1 MDGSESLATP
11 FDRFA
16 PFYDGDY
23 RNYFDDIEAIGVLAE
38 EAGDPILEL
47 GCGTG
52 RVLMPLALAGHQI
65 TGVDV
70 SPALLDIARRK
81 VAEQSLQQQVD
92 LICAD
97 LLTLQLLRRDYAFA
111 YCTSNTLMHFT
122 TQADQLSVLRTAFHH
137 LRPGGQLL
145 IDLFNPDVQRLTAIN
160 GIMELADR
168 WEDEGAGQEI
178 IKWSVRTVDWAE
190 QLQETVFIYE
200 SIHPSGQSTRTAC
213 PFMLRFLWRGEAELL
228 LKAAGFVV
236 EDVWGDFDGGDYDA
250 ASDHLI
256 LLAHKERK

>member
-1 MDGSESLATP
+1 MDGSDPLATP

-52 RVLMPLALAGHQI
+52 RVLMPLALAGHHI
-65 TGVDV
+65 TGVDL
-70 SPALLDIARRK
+70 SPALLDIAGHK
-81 VAEQSLQQQVD
+81 VAEQRLQQQVE

-97 LLTLQLLRRDYAFA
+97 LLTMQLPRRNYAFA

-137 LRPGGQLL
+137 LRPGGHFL

-160 GIMELADR
+160 GLMELADR
-168 WEDEGAGQEI
+168 WEGEGAGHEVV
-178 IKWSVRTVDWAE
+178 KWSVRTVDWAE

-200 SIHPSGQSTRTAC
+200 SIQPSGQSTRTAC

-236 EDVWGDFDGGDYDA
+236 EDVWGDFDGGGYDA
-250 ASDHLI
+250 TRDHLI
-256 LLAHKERK
+256 LLAHKE

>member
-1 MDGSESLATP
+1 MDGSEPLATP

-52 RVLMPLALAGHQI
+52 RVLMPLALAGHHI
-65 TGVDV
+65 TGVDL
-70 SPALLDIARRK
+70 SPALLDIARHK
-81 VAEQSLQQQVD
+81 VAEQRLQQQVE

-97 LLTLQLLRRDYAFA
+97 LLTLQLPRRDYAFA

-122 TQADQLSVLRTAFHH
+122 TQAEQLSVLRTAFHH

-145 IDLFNPDVQRLTAIN
+145 IDLFNPDVQRLTMIN
-160 GIMELADR
+160 GVMELADR
-168 WEDEGAGQEI
+168 WEDEGTGHEI

-200 SIHPSGQSTRTAC
+200 SIQPSGQSTRTAC
-213 PFMLRFLWRGEAELL
+213 PFILRFLWRGEAELL

-236 EDVWGDFDGGDYDA
+236 EDVWGDFDGGDFDA
-250 ASDHLI
+250 TSDHLI
-256 LLAHKERK
+256 LLAHKE